1 MASKDRAPRPSAA
14 ARSSAETPPN
24 SPSRSSAPPPA
35 LPDGTVAG
43 DPRRPSAIAAL
54 IGILDLEPLE
64 HNLFRGMSPKDGWQ
78 RVFGGQVLG
87 QALVAAGR
95 TVEAGRR
102 AHSMHAYFL
111 VGGDPAHPIIYDVDR
126 VRDGG
131 SFATRRVR
139 AIQHGQPIFVM
150 SVSFQRDEPGFDHQS
165 TMPDVP
171 GPDELPNASELI
183 GRHLDKLPPA
193 MQAYWQRE
201 RPIEM
206 RPVDF
211 SRFLTRARKPP
222 VQHVWIRANGP
233 LPDDERLH
241 QCILA
246 YASDFTLLDTALI
259 AHGRVLF
266 DPDLQLA
273 SLDHALWFH
282 RPFRADDWLLY
293 AQDSPSA
300 FGARGFCRGSV
311 YARDGRLVASVTQ
324 EGLMRL
330 RPDAAQKESK
340 STQTPN
346 K

>member
-1 MASKDRAPRPSAA
+1 MTSKDA
-14 ARSSAETPPN
+14 PPN
-24 SPSRSSAPPPA
+24 NLPPIEPHA
-35 LPDGTVAG
+35 QGAAV
-43 DPRRPSAIAAL
+43 AAL

-64 HNLFRGMSPKDGWQ
+64 HNLFRGTSPKDGWQ

-95 TVEAGRR
+95 TVEPGRR

-111 VGGDPAHPIIYDVDR
+111 VGGDPKHPIIYEVDR

-131 SFATRRVR
+131 TFATRRVR

-165 TMPDVP
+165 AMPSVP
-171 GPDELPNASELI
+171 QPEELPNAAELI
-183 GRHLDKLPPA
+183 GRHLDKLPAA

-201 RPIEM
+201 RPIEI

-211 SRFLTRARKPP
+211 SRFLTRRKQAP
-222 VQHVWIRANGP
+222 VQHVWIRANGV

-259 AHGRVLF
+259 AHGKVLF
-266 DPDLQLA
+266 DGDMQLA

-300 FGARGFCRGSV
+300 YGARGFCRGSIFT
-311 YARDGRLVASVTQ
+311 RDGRLVASVTQ
-324 EGLMRL
+324 EGLMRHL
-330 RPDAAQKESK
+330 APAAQKVGNAAAK
-340 STQTPN
+340 P
-346 K
+346 KK